1 VALLSL
7 SFVYLLNNPL
17 PHRMRMPHQH
27 PDVPVPADRSDL
39 GRGQAHFE
47 EAADGFVAEGRGHGD
62 QGSPALPRQA

>member
-1 VALLSL
+1 
-7 SFVYLLNNPL
+7 
-17 PHRMRMPHQH
+17 M
-27 PDVPVPADRSDL
+27 PADRSDL